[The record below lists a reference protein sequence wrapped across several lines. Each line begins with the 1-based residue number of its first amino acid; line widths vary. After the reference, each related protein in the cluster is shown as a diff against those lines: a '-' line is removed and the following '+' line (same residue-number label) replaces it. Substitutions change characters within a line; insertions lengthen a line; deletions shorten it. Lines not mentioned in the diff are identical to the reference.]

1 MILIINIK
9 ESQMADLARIRRIE
23 LVKTRKESRKV
34 ILLIFSIFP
43 ILFIFLINSEPAWAG
58 GPTSDANS
66 LSLEERLQ
74 LFNLREERWEANSR
88 QILQKLSAFRGETGL
103 VVKDLQ
109 TGWTFLHNDETLFPA
124 ASLIKIPIMVACFKA
139 VEEGRLDLREKYV
152 LQRRDR
158 VGGSGLLR
166 RMRNG
171 RVFSYEELIDY
182 MVTHSDNIAT
192 NVLIDRLGFD
202 YINLVF
208 KQLGLKDTV
217 LNRKM
222 IDFRARENGQE
233 NYTSAR
239 EMAELLE
246 KIYQGRCFN
255 AEISARCL
263 EVLKRQKIND
273 RLPRFLPREAM
284 VAHKTGQERE
294 VCHDAGIVFSPHG
307 DYIITVLVR
316 TWTGPLTTKTFIA
329 RLSSYFYQIFKI

>member
-1 MILIINIK
+1 MK
-9 ESQMADLARIRRIE
+9 K
-23 LVKTRKESRKV
+23 VKSRMQNRMNRLKLTAGLPALF
-34 ILLIFSIFP
+34 LLISFVLPLMGLSA
-43 ILFIFLINSEPAWAG
+43 EAVAARG
-58 GPTSDANS
+58 S
-66 LSLEERLQ
+66 LSPEEKLW
-74 LFNLREERWEANSR
+74 LYDLRQERWEANSR
-88 QILQKLSAFRGETGL
+88 PILQRISTFRGETGL

-109 TGWTFLHNDETLFPA
+109 TGWTFLHNDEALFPA

-139 VEEGRLDLREKYV
+139 VEEGRLSLAEKYV
-152 LQRRDR
+152 LRRQDR

-171 RVFSYEELIDY
+171 RAFTFEELIDY

-192 NVLIDRLGFD
+192 NVIIKRLGFD
-202 YINLVF
+202 YINRVF
-208 KQLGLKDTV
+208 EELGLRDTV
-217 LNRKM
+217 LNRQM
-222 IDFRARENGQE
+222 MDFRARENGLE

-246 KIYQGRCFN
+246 QIYYGRCLSTS
-255 AEISARCL
+255 ISERCL
-263 EVLKRQKIND
+263 DVLKRQKIND
-273 RLPRFLPREAM
+273 RLPRFLPREVT

-329 RLSSYFYQIFKI
+329 RLSSYFYQVFKT